1 MAGRGAGK
9 TRSAVEWCRK
19 KIEQDGC
26 RRGCALARTSA
37 DARDV
42 MVEGESGFLR
52 VCPPWFMPAYEPSKR
67 RLTWPNGA
75 IITLYS
81 AEQPDKLR
89 GPEHDF
95 GWADE
100 FCTYPSVDAWDNFL
114 MGLRLGT
121 NPQACVSTTP
131 RPTKELRDLLA
142 NPMTAV
148 TRGRTLDNADNL
160 SRPFLDRI
168 LAKFQ
173 GTRLG
178 RQELE
183 GEILE
188 DIEGA
193 YWSYRQL
200 DELRVTEHPR
210 LERVVVGVDPAVTSP
225 TRNRNADEVGIVV
238 VGLGSDGLA
247 YVLADYSLAGTPGD
261 WAREVITAWS
271 SHQADCIV
279 VETNRGGEL
288 VAHTIRT
295 ACSGG
300 VAPRILDLNS
310 QEGKHGRAEPYVGL
324 YEQKGVKHVGYLPK
338 LEDEMC
344 TWVPART
351 RVSPNRI
358 DALVFALS
366 ELVPF
371 RAAPQPT
378 SVRVAPTAGHYAP
391 RRNKR

>member
-1 MAGRGAGK
+1 
-9 TRSAVEWCRK
+9 
-19 KIEQDGC
+19 
-26 RRGCALARTSA
+26 
-37 DARDV
+37 

-52 VCPPWFMPAYEPSKR
+52 ICPPWFRPDYEASKR

-100 FCTYPSVDAWDNFL
+100 FCTYKSPEAWDNFL
-114 MGLRLGT
+114 MGLRLGLH
-121 NPQACVSTTP
+121 PQAMVTTTP
-131 RPTKELRDLLA
+131 RPTKELRDLLKD
-142 NPMTAV
+142 PTVVV
-148 TRGRTLDNADNL
+148 TRGRTLDNAANL
-160 SRPFLDRI
+160 APTFLRKI
-168 LAKFQ
+168 LAKFE

-178 RQELE
+178 RQELD

-193 YWSYRQL
+193 YWSYGQL
-200 DELRVTEHPR
+200 DALRVNEHPH
-210 LERVVVGVDPAVTSP
+210 LVRVVVGVDPAVTSP
-225 TRNRNADEVGIVV
+225 GRNRNADEVGIVV
-238 VGLGSDGLA
+238 VGLGDDGVC
-247 YVLADYSLAGTPGD
+247 YVLADYSLAGTPGE

-300 VAPRILDLNS
+300 VSPRILDLNS

-324 YEQKGVKHVGYLPK
+324 YEQSQVRHVGYLAK

-344 TWVPART
+344 SWVPAHT
-351 RVSPNRI
+351 RVSPNRV
-358 DALVFALS
+358 DALVFALA

-371 RAAPQPT
+371 KAAPQPT

>member
-1 MAGRGAGK
+1 
-9 TRSAVEWCRK
+9 
-19 KIEQDGC
+19 
-26 RRGCALARTSA
+26 
-37 DARDV
+37 
-42 MVEGESGFLR
+42 MVEGESGFSR
-52 VCPPWFMPAYEPSKR
+52 ICPPWFRPDYEASKR

-100 FCTYPSVDAWDNFL
+100 FCTYKSPEAWDNFL
-114 MGLRLGT
+114 MGLRLGLH
-121 NPQACVSTTP
+121 PQAMVTTTP
-131 RPTKELRDLLA
+131 RPTKELRDLLKD
-142 NPMTAV
+142 PTVVV
-148 TRGRTLDNADNL
+148 TRGRTLDNAANL
-160 SRPFLDRI
+160 APTFLRKI
-168 LAKFQ
+168 LAKFE
-173 GTRLG
+173 GTRLE
-178 RQELE
+178 RQELD

-193 YWSYRQL
+193 YWSYGQL
-200 DELRVTEHPR
+200 DALRVTEHPH
-210 LERVVVGVDPAVTSP
+210 LVRVVVGVDPAVTSP
-225 TRNRNADEVGIVV
+225 GRNRNADEVGIVV
-238 VGLGSDGLA
+238 VGLGDDGVC
-247 YVLADYSLAGTPGD
+247 YVLADYSLAGTPGE

-300 VAPRILDLNS
+300 VSPRILDLNS

-324 YEQKGVKHVGYLPK
+324 YEQSQVRHVGYLAK

-344 TWVPART
+344 SWVPAHT
-351 RVSPNRI
+351 RVSPNRV
-358 DALVFALS
+358 DALVFALA

-371 RAAPQPT
+371 KSAPQPT

-391 RRNKR
+391 RRTKR